1 MTQADAYSSNS
12 HGSHGAGH
20 GHGHGDEP
28 HVLPLSVYFGV
39 WAALVVL
46 TVITVAVS
54 RFDFGSANTV
64 IAMFVATIKGS
75 LVALFFM
82 HLYYDNKLNLII
94 LVASLVFVSIF
105 FTPVLIDLSSR
116 GALDSV
122 KTRAG
127 YKLATTPPSLQ
138 PTPPPEAPAEA
149 PAAAPAPANPAAA
162 PATGGSGTP
171 SPATLGSPEHAAAT
185 PGTPAPAAPVPAA
198 TAAPAAAPA
207 PAH

>member
-82 HLYYDNKLNLII
+82 HLWEQRKVYRFVLLG
-94 LVASLVFVSIF
+94 STVFVLLLMTF
-105 FTPVLIDLSSR
+105 VLTDVHTRFPPARPQKPVVGAVQELSPHQLIERMDRMQSEGR
-116 GALDSV
+116 DQ
-122 KTRAG
+122 KR
-127 YKLATTPPSLQ
+127 
-138 PTPPPEAPAEA
+138 
-149 PAAAPAPANPAAA
+149 
-162 PATGGSGTP
+162 
-171 SPATLGSPEHAAAT
+171 
-185 PGTPAPAAPVPAA
+185 
-198 TAAPAAAPA
+198 
-207 PAH
+207 

>member
-171 SPATLGSPEHAAAT
+171 SPAALGSPEHAAAT

-198 TAAPAAAPA
+198 PAAPAAAPA